1 MNADPLRF
9 STRSEMAV
17 GSNLLESGEMMLA
30 RMVEER
36 DNDKLELFLQEME
49 MVQTKVPGSILTWWV
64 VVIVKRLDSRVLP
77 ALVVSNNLIIPEFEK
92 EN

>member
-1 MNADPLRF
+1 MTF
-9 STRSEMAV
+9 ETTRSEMAV

-49 MVQTKVPGSILTWWV
+49 N
-64 VVIVKRLDSRVLP
+64 LDNFLDEAKTTMKFPWMMKMMIWQICSK
-77 ALVVSNNLIIPEFEK
+77 LVTET
-92 EN
+92 

>member
-1 MNADPLRF
+1 MFPKCRLSLGPTF
-9 STRSEMAV
+9 SNQPATEETPPEAVVVMEAGWLLVRGKEMA
-17 GSNLLESGEMMLA
+17 
-30 RMVEER
+30 
-36 DNDKLELFLQEME
+36 
-49 MVQTKVPGSILTWWV
+49 QTKVPRSTLTWWV